1 MHSNSQ
7 TEILAEK
14 AIALFLKTSGATT
27 AADAQKAL
35 NKLVAVA
42 SQAVETVV
50 GHDAAIDM
58 LDGVKINCSFKH
70 TSNALAVC
78 APRHLNIM
86 ACAPGIQ

>member
-14 AIALFLKTSGATT
+14 AIALFLKTSGATS
-27 AADAQKAL
+27 AADAQRAL

-50 GHDAAIDM
+50 GYDAAIDM
-58 LDGVKINCSFKH
+58 LDGVKMSCELKH
-70 TSNALAVC
+70 TSDALVVGT
-78 APRHLNIM
+78 PRPLNIM
-86 ACAPGIQ
+86 PCAPGVQ

>member
-70 TSNALAVC
+70 TSNALAVS